1 VAKQGV
7 VKVATCQFA
16 VGANVRRNGSQI
28 VRQIEQAKRQR
39 ADVVHFS
46 ETALTGYAGTDYK
59 SWEGFDWDAVTVETE
74 RIQQVARTKKV
85 WVILGSAHRLT
96 EPNQPHNSQYVIDP
110 EGRIVERYD
119 KRFCTGQDLRH
130 YSCGD
135 HLSTFTINGIKC
147 GLLICYD
154 VRFPELYRAYKKLDV
169 QLIFQSFYNA
179 RKLSATIL
187 TEIMKPTTRARA
199 ATNYF
204 WISANN
210 SSGYYQ
216 CWSSF
221 LTQPDGVVVKS
232 LPRHRAGVMVNT
244 VDTTKS
250 FYDSSARF
258 RDQAMKGV
266 LQSGTPVKDPRSR
279 NRKHL

>member
-1 VAKQGV
+1 M
-7 VKVATCQFA
+7 
-16 VGANVRRNGSQI
+16 GAHVHRNGSQI
-28 VRQIEQAKRQR
+28 VKQIGQAKKQG
-39 ADVVHFS
+39 AEVVHFS

-59 SWEGFDWDAVTVETE
+59 SWDGFDWDAVVEETE
-74 RIQQVARTKKV
+74 RIQQTARQKKV
-85 WVILGSAHRLT
+85 WVILGSAHRLSGR
-96 EPNQPHNSQYVIDP
+96 NMPHNSQYVINP
-110 EGRIVERYD
+110 KGEIVERYD
-119 KRFCTGQDLRH
+119 KRFCTNQDLRH

-135 HLSTFTINGIKC
+135 HLSTFTINGVTC

-154 VRFPELYRAYKKLDV
+154 VRFPELYRAYKKLGV
-169 QLIFQSFYNA
+169 QLVFQSFYNA
-179 RKLSATIL
+179 RKPSATIL
-187 TEIMKPTTRARA
+187 TNIMPPTTRARA

-204 WISANN
+204 WISAHN

-250 FYDSSARF
+250 FYDSSAPF
-258 RDQAMKGV
+258 RDKAMKGI
-266 LQSGTPVKDPRSR
+266 LHSGKPVRDQRSR
-279 NRKHL
+279 NRKIL